1 MRLQQ
6 IIESQRDEF
15 EQKRREK
22 EEMLE
27 RERAKEQVLKEIKE
41 EKFKEH
47 VKEVKGIADKYVD
60 EKKKKEEE
68 AKLIEFVRESFHKE
82 WEEYSL

>member
-1 MRLQQ
+1 LRLQQ

-68 AKLIEFVRESFHKE
+68 AKLIEFVREFFHKE